1 MQKRKQIERLT
12 VAYQLVSEVYE
23 EVMKDK
29 VEPDLLQTAA
39 YIQMDVDRLVW
50 KLNQLNNKGG
60 RDEGGKSE
68 R

>member
-50 KLNQLNNKGG
+50 KLNQLNNKGD
-60 RDEGGKSE
+60 RDV
-68 R
+68 

>member
-29 VEPDLLQTAA
+29 VEPDLLQIAA

-50 KLNQLNNKGG
+50 KLNQLNSKGG
-60 RDEGGKSE
+60 RDV
-68 R
+68 

>member
-23 EVMKDK
+23 EVMKDQ

-60 RDEGGKSE
+60 RDV
-68 R
+68 

>member
-29 VEPDLLQTAA
+29 VEQDLLQTAA

-50 KLNQLNNKGG
+50 KLNQLNN
-60 RDEGGKSE
+60 EGGMDV
-68 R
+68 

>member
-60 RDEGGKSE
+60 MDV
-68 R
+68 

>member
-12 VAYQLVSEVYE
+12 IAYQLVSEVYE

-50 KLNQLNNKGG
+50 KLNQLNHKGG
-60 RDEGGKSE
+60 RDV
-68 R
+68 

>member
-29 VEPDLLQTAA
+29 VEPGLLQTAA

-50 KLNQLNNKGG
+50 KLNQLNSKGG
-60 RDEGGKSE
+60 RDV
-68 R
+68 

>member
-29 VEPDLLQTAA
+29 AEPDLLQTAA

-60 RDEGGKSE
+60 RDV
-68 R
+68 

>member
-50 KLNQLNNKGG
+50 KLNQMNNKGG
-60 RDEGGKSE
+60 RDV
-68 R
+68 

>member
-23 EVMKDK
+23 EVMKEK

-50 KLNQLNNKGG
+50 KLNQLNSKGG
-60 RDEGGKSE
+60 RDV
-68 R
+68 

>member
-29 VEPDLLQTAA
+29 VESDLLQTAA

-60 RDEGGKSE
+60 RDV
-68 R
+68 

>member
-23 EVMKDK
+23 EIMKDK

-60 RDEGGKSE
+60 RDV
-68 R
+68 

>member
-50 KLNQLNNKGG
+50 KLNQLNQKGG
-60 RDEGGKSE
+60 RDV
-68 R
+68 

>member
-60 RDEGGKSE
+60 RDEKSE
-68 R
+68 KI

>member
-23 EVMKDK
+23 EIMKDK
-29 VEPDLLQTAA
+29 VEPNLLQTAA

-60 RDEGGKSE
+60 RDV
-68 R
+68 

>member
-12 VAYQLVSEVYE
+12 IAYQLVSEVYE

-50 KLNQLNNKGG
+50 KLNQLNKGG
-60 RDEGGKSE
+60 RDV
-68 R
+68 

>member
-50 KLNQLNNKGG
+50 KLNQLNKGG
-60 RDEGGKSE
+60 RDV
-68 R
+68 

>member
-50 KLNQLNNKGG
+50 KLNQLNKGG
-60 RDEGGKSE
+60 SDV
-68 R
+68 

>member
-60 RDEGGKSE
+60 RGV
-68 R
+68 

>member
-60 RDEGGKSE
+60 RDV
-68 R
+68 

>member
-29 VEPDLLQTAA
+29 VEPNLLQTAA

-60 RDEGGKSE
+60 RDV
-68 R
+68 

>member
-29 VEPDLLQTAA
+29 VEPDLMQTAA

-60 RDEGGKSE
+60 RDV
-68 R
+68 

>member
-29 VEPDLLQTAA
+29 VEPDLLKTAA

-50 KLNQLNNKGG
+50 KLNQLNNEGG
-60 RDEGGKSE
+60 RDV
-68 R
+68 

>member
-29 VEPDLLQTAA
+29 VEPDLLQMAA

-50 KLNQLNNKGG
+50 KLNQLNSKGG
-60 RDEGGKSE
+60 RDV
-68 R
+68 

>member
-39 YIQMDVDRLVW
+39 YIQIDVDRLVW
-50 KLNQLNNKGG
+50 KLNQLNHKGG
-60 RDEGGKSE
+60 RDVQ
-68 R
+68 RD

>member
-12 VAYQLVSEVYE
+12 AAYQLVSEVYE
-23 EVMKDK
+23 EIMKDK

-39 YIQMDVDRLVW
+39 YIQVDVDRLVW

-60 RDEGGKSE
+60 RDV
-68 R
+68 

>member
-29 VEPDLLQTAA
+29 LEPDLLQTAA

-60 RDEGGKSE
+60 RDV
-68 R
+68 

>member
-29 VEPDLLQTAA
+29 VEPDLLQIAA

-60 RDEGGKSE
+60 MDV
-68 R
+68 

>member
-50 KLNQLNNKGG
+50 KLNQLNKGG
-60 RDEGGKSE
+60 RDEKSGKI
-68 R
+68 

>member
-1 MQKRKQIERLT
+1 MQNRKQIERLT

-50 KLNQLNNKGG
+50 KLNQLNSKGG
-60 RDEGGKSE
+60 RDV
-68 R
+68 

>member
-29 VEPDLLQTAA
+29 VEPNLLQTAA

-50 KLNQLNNKGG
+50 KLNQLNGKGG
-60 RDEGGKSE
+60 RDV
-68 R
+68 

>member
-50 KLNQLNNKGG
+50 KLNQLNNEGG
-60 RDEGGKSE
+60 RDV
-68 R
+68 

>member
-29 VEPDLLQTAA
+29 VEPNLLQTAA

-50 KLNQLNNKGG
+50 KLNQLNHKGG
-60 RDEGGKSE
+60 RDV
-68 R
+68 

>member
-50 KLNQLNNKGG
+50 KLNQPNQKGG
-60 RDEGGKSE
+60 SDV
-68 R
+68 

>member
-60 RDEGGKSE
+60 IDV
-68 R
+68 

>member
-12 VAYQLVSEVYE
+12 IAYQLVSEVYE
-23 EVMKDK
+23 EVMNNK

-50 KLNQLNNKGG
+50 KLNQLNN
-60 RDEGGKSE
+60 EGGGDV
-68 R
+68 

>member
-12 VAYQLVSEVYE
+12 IAYQLVSEVYE

-60 RDEGGKSE
+60 RNV
-68 R
+68 

>member
-29 VEPDLLQTAA
+29 VEQDLLQTAA

-60 RDEGGKSE
+60 RDV
-68 R
+68 

>member
-23 EVMKDK
+23 EVMNDK

-50 KLNQLNNKGG
+50 KLNQLNKGG
-60 RDEGGKSE
+60 RDV
-68 R
+68 